1 MAAGDVNSR
10 YIGRAG
16 NAVTVSGTCEAAG
29 GTAIYISGSA
39 SRTGNHIIQCLVN
52 NRDTAAEGEQ
62 VVINSNNG
70 TDDSHAGAIYLSG
83 EAADVDTY
91 NYYCLM
97 TM

>member
-10 YIGRAG
+10 YLGRAG
-16 NAVTVSGTCEAAG
+16 NAVTVSGTFEAGAN
-29 GTAIYISGSA
+29 TTVYISGSA
-39 SRTGNHIIQCLVN
+39 DNTGNHIIQCIVN

-70 TDDSHAGAIYLSG
+70 SDDSYAGAIYVTG
-83 EAADVDTY
+83 ENSDVDTY